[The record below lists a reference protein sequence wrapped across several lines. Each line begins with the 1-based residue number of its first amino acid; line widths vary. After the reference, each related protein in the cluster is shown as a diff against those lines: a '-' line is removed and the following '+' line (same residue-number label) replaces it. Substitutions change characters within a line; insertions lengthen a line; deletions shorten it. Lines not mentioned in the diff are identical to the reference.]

1 MKKSFAVIALFALL
15 SGFYSCTKDTASVAA
30 PPVCDS
36 THISYT
42 TTIKPIISSKC
53 SYSPCHDGSGN
64 AGANDLTNYNAVRAG
79 VADNSSANS
88 IICRTTP
95 GQTCGTDLMPQGSR
109 NGLPQVYRDTLTMW
123 KNGGYCN

>member
-1 MKKSFAVIALFALL
+1 MKKSLALIVLFALL
-15 SGFYSCTKDTASVAA
+15 CGFYSCTKDTASVAA

-42 TTIKPIISSKC
+42 KTIAPIMDRYCTS
-53 SYSPCHDGSGN
+53 CHNPTYGQ
-64 AGANDLTNYNAVRAG
+64 GANDLTNYNAVRAG
-79 VADNSSANS
+79 VADNSSPNS

-95 GQTCGTDLMPQGSR
+95 GQTCGTDLMPQGAR
-109 NGLPQVYRDTLTMW
+109 NGLAQVYRDTLTLW